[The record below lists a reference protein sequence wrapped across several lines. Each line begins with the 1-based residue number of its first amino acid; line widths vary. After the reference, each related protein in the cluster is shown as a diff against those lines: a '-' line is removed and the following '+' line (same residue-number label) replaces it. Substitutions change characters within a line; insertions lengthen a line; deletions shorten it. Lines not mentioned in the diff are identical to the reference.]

1 MQSLAGA
8 VALHAHPQPG
18 PLAADAWSLEDGWI
32 FLIAAGTGAYLAA
45 TAAADVDMEAM
56 SFRMQQQVT
65 ALGKAM
71 TTPPRENA
79 GSEI

>member
-1 MQSLAGA
+1 M
-8 VALHAHPQPG
+8 
-18 PLAADAWSLEDGWI
+18 AADAPGVRGRLDL
-32 FLIAAGTGAYLAA
+32 LIAAGTGAYLAA

-71 TTPPRENA
+71 TTPPRRTA
-79 GSEI
+79 DSEI